1 MTEFSLAPLT
11 AEDWSHVR
19 AIYADGIAGGNAT
32 FETGVPAWDDWDAR
46 HTTDCR
52 LAARVDGIVA
62 GWAALSPVSRRDA
75 YRGVAEVSVYVARD
89 AQGKGVGR
97 KLLEGLIAASEHAGY
112 WTLQASV
119 FPENVATLRLHARC
133 GFREVGRRERIAR
146 HHGRWRDT
154 LLLERRSSVIGAA
167 PAQTDQRTTQ

>member
-1 MTEFSLAPLT
+1 MAEISLAPLT
-11 AEDWSHVR
+11 AGDWPHVH

-32 FETGVPAWDDWDAR
+32 FETTVPAWDDWDAR

-52 LAARVDGIVA
+52 LAARVDGIVV

-97 KLLEGLIAASEHAGY
+97 TLLEGLIAAAEHAGY

-167 PAQTDQRTTQ
+167 PAQMDQRTTQ